1 MKVIK
6 FGQGDCKTIRSY
18 MDSYMNDEL
27 LVETNHEVLKH
38 LETCK
43 DCATELESRM
53 RVQRVLQKAV
63 KKDVAPA
70 GLQYRIQRD
79 IRKQQQ
85 PTSGYQWRNWVLAA
99 AAMFIVAVGSWGA
112 FKAIKS
118 NETQTLERANQQ
130 DVEILTVGVNNH
142 LHCAID
148 RQFAN
153 KHFTDEEM
161 NMKLGPE
168 FIGLV
173 SLVKDKVPGSFE
185 VVVGHRCSFKKREYI
200 HLILKDQNKVMSLV
214 LTRKNGEAFAKTA
227 LGNVIE
233 AAGIRMHSDHLDD
246 YEVTGFETPDYFA
259 FVVSNMDKQ
268 ENEII
273 ATNLAPAL
281 RAYLAKMES

>member
-6 FGQGDCKTIRSY
+6 FAQGDCKTIKSY

-43 DCATELESRM
+43 DCAMELESRM
-53 RVQRVLQKAV
+53 RVKQVLQRAV
-63 KKDVAPA
+63 KKDVASA
-70 GLQYRIQRD
+70 GLQYRIQRE

-85 PTSGYQWRNWVLAA
+85 PTPGYQWKTWVLAA
-99 AAMFIVAVGSWGA
+99 AAMLIVAIGSWGV
-112 FKAIKS
+112 FQAIKS
-118 NETQTLERANQQ
+118 NNAKTLAQAQQQ
-130 DVEILTVGVNNH
+130 DVEVLTVGLNNH

-161 NMKLGPE
+161 NMKLGAD

-173 SLVKDKVPGSFE
+173 SLVKDKVPGGFE

-200 HLILKDQNKVMSLV
+200 HLILKNQEKVMSLV
-214 LTRKNGEAFAKTA
+214 LTRKNGEAFAKAA
-227 LGNVIE
+227 LGNVIQ
-233 AAGIRMHSDHLDD
+233 AAGIPLHSDRLDD
-246 YEVTGFETPDYFA
+246 YEVTGFETHDYFA
-259 FVVSNMDKQ
+259 FVVSNMTKQ
-268 ENEII
+268 ESELV
-273 ATNLAPAL
+273 ASNLAPAV
-281 RAYLAKMES
+281 RDYLAKMES